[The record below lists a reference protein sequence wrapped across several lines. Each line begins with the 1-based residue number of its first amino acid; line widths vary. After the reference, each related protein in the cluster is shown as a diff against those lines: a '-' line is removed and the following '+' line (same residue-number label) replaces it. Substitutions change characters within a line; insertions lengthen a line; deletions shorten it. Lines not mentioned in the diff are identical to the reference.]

1 MQNDIRPVTIEYIV
15 QFSGRGLFLEQD
27 VTMCHNGPILKV
39 LLYVHATKQCMTF
52 EMSSCDIPV
61 IIDISLWKSLRPK
74 NRTMISIVTGR
85 ILIGIIATSD

>member
-15 QFSGRGLFLEQD
+15 QFSGRGLFSEQH

-61 IIDISLWKSLRPK
+61 IIDISLRPK